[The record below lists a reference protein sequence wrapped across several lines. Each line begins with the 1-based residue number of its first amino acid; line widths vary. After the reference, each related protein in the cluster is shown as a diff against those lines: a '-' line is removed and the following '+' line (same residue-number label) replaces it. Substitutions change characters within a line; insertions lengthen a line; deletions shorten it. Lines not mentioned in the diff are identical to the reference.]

1 MKNTIKEEFY
11 KGLNLWNQVDKTD
24 PRFIKS
30 VKNSGH
36 SFSAIDSTS
45 QFLQATKIFDGPYG
59 TKWGLKDLDYTF
71 ETLADTKLL
80 ILKAKFFYPGGE
92 FEINNSIKLAYMTN
106 GYQNKPGYLKI
117 DDEAF
122 KKIETNTV
130 SKALAKLGFN
140 ADVFMGKFEDNNY
153 VQEIN
158 YAYADIPG
166 KKIDT
171 DKIIEIQAILK
182 ASKVGL
188 DSLLNNYQVKHL
200 GQLNEEQY
208 IDIKN
213 KLGVNK

>member
-92 FEINNSIKLAYMTN
+92 FEISNSIKLAYMT
-106 GYQNKPGYLKI
+106 GYKGKPGYLKI

-122 KKIETNTV
+122 TKIETSTV

-140 ADVFMGKFEDNNY
+140 SDVFMGNFEDNDHIQRIIY
-153 VQEIN
+153 HDVL
-158 YAYADIPG
+158 D
-166 KKIDT
+166 KKNDT
-171 DKIIEIQAILK
+171 DEFCI
-182 ASKVGL
+182 
-188 DSLLNNYQVKHL
+188 
-200 GQLNEEQY
+200 
-208 IDIKN
+208 
-213 KLGVNK
+213 